1 MRTERVAGNPT
12 GAEAPHGGV
21 SDGRRPCPGTL
32 RPSGLSRAGR
42 RACRARAVPARSVLF
57 EQNRQRTAPS
67 TKASP
72 SRLCAVHC
80 YPRKKALLQASKL
93 FFQKSTRPSRAVAA
107 AQHGRR
113 ALRTLA
119 GEPGRHGHR
128 RARAGLRGGLQA
140 SASECAP
147 AVCTLAA
154 VGGHSLSAA
163 PLAVRRRWQ
172 GECCD
177 EAGGGEGRHDGDG
190 GAEHPQRE
198 AEGPRGRGPG
208 GAPAQTT
215 LMPCTH
221 ARTHHS
227 LSCAGKAPHT
237 PRPAPI
243 AMHPSR
249 RPQRQRSRRCD
260 ARRLGLLGS

>member
-1 MRTERVAGNPT
+1 MSRHAAAVWVIA
-12 GAEAPHGGV
+12 
-21 SDGRRPCPGTL
+21 RRPS
-32 RPSGLSRAGR
+32 RVSRAPSR
-42 RACRARAVPARSVLF
+42 REVLF
-57 EQNRQRTAPS
+57 EQNRQWTTPK
-67 TKASP
+67 TTASP
-72 SRLCAVHC
+72 SRMRAVHC
-80 YPRKKALLQASKL
+80 CPGKKALLQASKL
-93 FFQKSTRPSRAVAA
+93 FFPEVDQTVEPAA
-107 AQHGRR
+107 AQHGRC

-128 RARAGLRGGLQA
+128 RARAGVRGGLQA

-163 PLAVRRRWQ
+163 PLAVRRRRQ

-177 EAGGGEGRHDGDG
+177 EAGGSEGRHDGDG

-208 GAPAQTT
+208 GAPTQTT

-249 RPQRQRSRRCD
+249 RPQRQRSRRC
-260 ARRLGLLGS
+260 APAWALR

>member
-1 MRTERVAGNPT
+1 MAGFPT
-12 GAEAPHGGV
+12 AAAHLQL
-21 SDGRRPCPGTL
+21 GRAVTGIA
-32 RPSGLSRAGR
+32 PSGLSRAPSR
-42 RACRARAVPARSVLF
+42 REVLF
-57 EQNRQRTAPS
+57 EQNRQRTTPEPRPLPRRCVPS
-67 TKASP
+67 TVAHVRRRSYKRP
-72 SRLCAVHC
+72 NYFSR
-80 YPRKKALLQASKL
+80 S
-93 FFQKSTRPSRAVAA
+93 RPDRRAVAA

-208 GAPAQTT
+208 GATPA
-215 LMPCTH
+215 
-221 ARTHHS
+221 
-227 LSCAGKAPHT
+227 
-237 PRPAPI
+237 
-243 AMHPSR
+243 
-249 RPQRQRSRRCD
+249 
-260 ARRLGLLGS
+260 GSGS

>member
-1 MRTERVAGNPT
+1 MSRHAAAVWVIARA
-12 GAEAPHGGV
+12 
-21 SDGRRPCPGTL
+21 RRPGEKFCLNKTDSGPL
-32 RPSGLSRAGR
+32 PVPRPPPLGCVPFTVTHVRRRSYKRPNYFSRSRPDR
-42 RACRARAVPARSVLF
+42 RVV
-57 EQNRQRTAPS
+57 
-67 TKASP
+67 
-72 SRLCAVHC
+72 
-80 YPRKKALLQASKL
+80 
-93 FFQKSTRPSRAVAA
+93 VAA

-208 GAPAQTT
+208 GATPA
-215 LMPCTH
+215 
-221 ARTHHS
+221 
-227 LSCAGKAPHT
+227 
-237 PRPAPI
+237 
-243 AMHPSR
+243 
-249 RPQRQRSRRCD
+249 
-260 ARRLGLLGS
+260 GSGS